1 MIIARAPLRI
11 SFAGGGTDIPQV
23 YKSIGGGAV
32 VSTSINRYIYVTVN
46 KKFDGRV
53 SVRYRIHENVDQVQ
67 ELKHPLIR
75 EILLSY
81 GIQDGIEIVIISEVP
96 ARGSGLGASSAL
108 GVALCICLE
117 RYTGGNVLNPHYL
130 ASHAASVEINKVGS
144 PIGKQD
150 HYASAL
156 GGLNLLSFNPDD
168 STNQQVFPMNDF
180 IEQIESQSMLFYLN
194 MEHGYKG
201 GSSGH
206 FVQRILK
213 DQIADIN
220 NRKKAYELQRH
231 NARELWENMQY
242 EVIER
247 FMDHINENWRLKKSL
262 HRDISN
268 SLIDRYIESAYREGA
283 TAAKVCGAGGGGFL
297 YLLVPPDMQ
306 DSVRKVLNDLDEL
319 DFRFDQGGVKV
330 IFEDKQNYATCKS

>member
-11 SFAGGGTDIPQV
+11 SFAGGGTDIPSV
-23 YKSIGGGAV
+23 YKLIGGGAV
-32 VSTSINRYIYVTVN
+32 VSTSINRYVYVTVN

-53 SVRYRIHENVDQVQ
+53 SVRYRIHENVDNVAQ
-67 ELKHPLIR
+67 LRHPLIR

-81 GIQDGIEIVIISEVP
+81 KIYEGIEIVIISEVP

-108 GVALCICLE
+108 GVALCACLE
-117 RYTGGNVLNPHYL
+117 KYVGGHVLSPSYF
-130 ASHAASVEINKVGS
+130 ASCAANIEIKKVGS

-156 GGLNLLSFNPDD
+156 GGLNLIKFYENESVSL
-168 STNQQVFPMNDF
+168 
-180 IEQIESQSMLFYLN
+180 EQFQSGQFFGEIESQSMLFYLN
-194 MEHGYKG
+194 MEHDYKD
-201 GSSGH
+201 GH

-213 DQIADIN
+213 DQISN
-220 NRKKAYELQRH
+220 PQRNRTIYELQRH
-231 NARELWENMQY
+231 NAEELWNNMQY

-262 HRDISN
+262 HLDISN
-268 SLIDRYIESAYREGA
+268 PLIDKYIESSHRAGA

-306 DSVRKVLNDLDEL
+306 DSVREALDDLNEL
-319 DFRFDQGGVKV
+319 DFKFDQEGVKV
-330 IFEDKQNYATCKS
+330 IFEDKENYATCKS